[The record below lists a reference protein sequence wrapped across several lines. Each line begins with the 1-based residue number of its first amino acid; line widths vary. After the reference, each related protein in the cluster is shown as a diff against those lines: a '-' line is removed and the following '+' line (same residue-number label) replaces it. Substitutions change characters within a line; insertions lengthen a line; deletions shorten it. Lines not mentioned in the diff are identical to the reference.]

1 MHAAL
6 TRRAPTCRPRV
17 QVERLEA
24 RVEAGAE
31 PGELEALRR
40 ENAALR
46 LENANMF
53 TLMEENAALRTQL
66 ETARLQLQCLGG
78 EETPHG

>member
-1 MHAAL
+1 MQDITAERDEA
-6 TRRAPTCRPRV
+6 RR
-17 QVERLEA
+17 QLEA
-24 RVEAGAE
+24 LRASLDGHGEAE
-31 PGELEALRR
+31 ELAQLRR
-40 ENAALR
+40 ENASLR
-46 LENANMF
+46 AENANMF